1 MGTFLFDLRQARR
14 LLIRDR
20 GYSIAAAVTLA
31 VVIAANV
38 AVFSV
43 LNSVVLRPLPFD
55 RAEDLVW
62 VFNSYPKAGVERAS
76 NSAPDFFD
84 RRQGVPAFEEV
95 AALRDRD
102 YTLGAGTAPIR
113 VAGLQVTPSFF
124 PLLRADAWLGR
135 TFTEEEGEVGNDR
148 RVVLSH
154 SLWME
159 LFGGDRG
166 AVGRELRLDGVAH
179 QVVGVMPADFRFI
192 DPGLRLWTPQA
203 FTPEQRQQ
211 YHDNDWS
218 MLGRL
223 AHGATIDQAR
233 AQLDALNARQIER
246 APELREVLFNAGYHT
261 RAEPFQEDL
270 VRTARRTLFLLW
282 AGVLFVLLIGCV
294 NVANLALVRASG
306 RFKELAMRVTLGASR
321 LRVARQ
327 LVTESVLLTLVGAV
341 AGLGLGWAG
350 LRALLALGID
360 RLPRGAE
367 VGIDATVVFAT
378 LAVAAVIGVGLG
390 LIPALQVRRAATATI
405 LREEGRTT
413 TVGRRARLVR
423 RGLVAIQVATAFM
436 LLVGAAL
443 LFTSFRNILAVHTGL
458 DPEGVLTASLVLPD
472 STYPDAA
479 SQRAF
484 ASRTLEAIR
493 ALPGVEAAA
502 LTSTIPFGGSYSDSV
517 ILAEG
522 YQMQPGESVV
532 SPNRVVA
539 APGFFEALGIRLVA
553 GRFFDERDGADAPR
567 AVIVDERLARR
578 FWPGQS
584 PVGKRMFR
592 PSSARDL
599 TGAAERTD
607 WLTVVGVVGEV
618 RLQDLEDTDRRLG
631 VYFFPLDQ
639 SPRSALGVVVK
650 AAGEPALLAGPVR
663 RALAR
668 VDPELPLFDLAALS
682 DRISSSVAAR
692 RSAAALTAVSASLA
706 LFLAAIGLYGV
717 LAYVASQRLR
727 EIGIRM
733 ALGSTP
739 ARVFQ
744 LIAGEGVGIVVSGLA
759 AGLGLAVLL
768 RGFMRGHLFGVGPL
782 EPWALAA
789 TAAMLAVVAVGAS
802 SVPALRA
809 ARVQPSVVLHE

>member
-14 LLIRDR
+14 LLVRDR
-20 GYSIAAAVTLA
+20 GYSIAAVVTLA

-38 AVFSV
+38 AVFTV

-62 VFNSYPKAGVERAS
+62 IFNSYPKAGVERAS

-84 RRQGVPAFEEV
+84 RRQGVPALEDV
-95 AALRDRD
+95 AALQDRD
-102 YTLGAGTAPIR
+102 YTLGAGTATIR
-113 VAGLQVTPSFF
+113 VAGLRVTPSFF
-124 PLLRADAWLGR
+124 PLLRADALLGR
-135 TFTEEEGEVGNDR
+135 TFSEEEGDVGNDR
-148 RVVLSH
+148 RVILSH
-154 SLWME
+154 ALWRE
-159 LFGGDRG
+159 VFGGDPG
-166 AVGRELRLDGVAH
+166 VVGRELRLDGVSH
-179 QVVGVMPADFRFI
+179 QVVGVMPASFRFI
-192 DPGLRLWTPQA
+192 DPGPRLWTPQA
-203 FTPEQRQQ
+203 YSAEQRRE
-211 YHDNDWS
+211 YHNNNWS
-218 MLGRL
+218 MVGRL
-223 AHGATIDQAR
+223 ARPATIEQAR
-233 AQLDALNARQIER
+233 AQVDALNARQIER
-246 APELREVLFNAGYHT
+246 DPELREVLANAGYHT
-261 RAEPFQEDL
+261 RVEPLQEDL
-270 VRTARRTLFLLW
+270 VRNVRRTLFLLW

-306 RFKELAMRVTLGASR
+306 RAKELAMRVTLGASR

-327 LVTESVLLTLVGAV
+327 LVTESVLLTLISAA
-341 AGLGLGWAG
+341 AGLGLGWVG
-350 LRALLALGID
+350 LRALLVLGIE

-367 VGIDATVVFAT
+367 IALDTTTVLAT
-378 LAVAAVIGVGLG
+378 LAAALVIGVVLG
-390 LIPALQVRRAATATI
+390 LIPAFHTRRADAGTV

-413 TVGRRARLVR
+413 TVGRRARLAR

-436 LLVGAAL
+436 LLVGATL
-443 LFTSFRNILAVHTGL
+443 LFATFRNILAVDTGF
-458 DPEGVLTASLVLPD
+458 DPDGVLTASLVLPD

-484 ASRTLEAIR
+484 AHRALEAVR
-493 ALPGVEAAA
+493 ALPGVETAS
-502 LTSTIPFGGSYSDSV
+502 LTSTIPFGGSFSDSV

-539 APGFFEALGIRLVA
+539 TPGYFEALGIRLVA
-553 GRFFDERDGADAPR
+553 GRFFDERDGAEAPR

-592 PSSARDL
+592 PTSAKDL
-599 TGAAERTD
+599 LGTGERTD
-607 WLTVVGVVGEV
+607 WLTVVGVVGEI
-618 RLQDLEDTDRRLG
+618 RLCDLEDVDRRVG
-631 VYFFPLDQ
+631 AYFFPFEQ
-639 SPRSALGVVVK
+639 APRSTLGLVLK
-650 AAGEPALLAGPVR
+650 TAGEPARLAESVR

-668 VDPELPLFDLAALS
+668 IDPELPLFDVAGLAE
-682 DRISSSVAAR
+682 RISSSVEAR
-692 RSAAALTAVSASLA
+692 RSAAALTAVSACLA

-717 LAYVASQRLR
+717 LAYVASQRSR

-733 ALGSTP
+733 ALGSSPT
-739 ARVFQ
+739 RVFQ
-744 LIAGEGVGIVVSGLA
+744 LIAGEGVGIVAAGLA
-759 AGLGLAVLL
+759 AGLLLAILL

-789 TAAMLAVVAVGAS
+789 TAATLAAVALGAS